1 MARQRPVHA
10 KPLVYRR
17 AVASGSIRLRPAT
30 LRAVR
35 EHRVEKGDPIAAG
48 EIAGLVAL
56 KQTPLLLPHCHPV
69 PITGSRVEIRPIR
82 GGLRATA
89 EVEAIYR
96 TGVEMEA
103 LTGVAVALLTVW
115 DMLKYLE
122 KDARGQYPATR
133 IEQVK
138 VVTKV
143 KAAAKESPR

>member
-1 MARQRPVHA
+1 MARQRRVHD

-17 AVASGSIRLRPAT
+17 AVASGMIRLRPAT
-30 LRAVR
+30 LRAIR
-35 EHRVEKGDPIAAG
+35 AGRVEKGDPVAAG
-48 EIAGLVAL
+48 EIAGLAAL

-69 PITGSRVEIRPIR
+69 PLTGSRVEIAPTP

-89 EVEAIYR
+89 EVEAVYR

-133 IEQVK
+133 IERVR

-143 KAAAKESPR
+143 KAAAQGSEP